1 MKCCI
6 SHNTAIHWLTSNANQ
21 RLDVQR
27 PCRVSLSGMDAPEA
41 AQARS
46 ISDFLWLNGNEPL
59 DVLVAP
65 DARRDIQGVRCHT
78 CAHPLPKASFV
89 PIPSPLPDVELFVV
103 SPELAFV
110 QQAFSSDLQ
119 AAVYCGMALCS
130 EYRSDAATSSGV
142 ALRQYDDAPL
152 TSVARLAA
160 YLDRLEAVPG
170 ASRAARALP
179 FVRERSRSPKE
190 SGLAMTFGLP
200 LRFGGFHLGE
210 VALNERIDI
219 VDGKDEAGN
228 PRVST
233 RYPDLLITNHDRRGK
248 KRAVAIDYDGFSVHA
263 DPHAMARDSRRR
275 NEIAT
280 VERLDRHFTLTTDD
294 VSNFRYLESLADRVR
309 KSLGQRKQPYLK
321 GNPDSADNVQRK
333 EAVWQKQY
341 ELWARF
347 VSGRQ
352 GF

>member
-6 SHNTAIHWLTSNANQ
+6 SHNTAIRWLTSNANQ
-21 RLDVQR
+21 RLDAQR
-27 PCRVSLSGMDAPEA
+27 PCRVSLSAMSVPQAV
-41 AQARS
+41 QARS

-78 CAHPLPKASFV
+78 CAHPLPSASFV
-89 PIPSPLPDVELFVV
+89 PIPSPLPDLDLYVV

-110 QQAFSSDLQ
+110 QQAFSADLQ
-119 AAVYCGMALCS
+119 SSVYCGMALCS
-130 EYRSDAATSSGV
+130 EYRSDSATGSGV
-142 ALRQYDDAPL
+142 TLRQFDDAPL
-152 TSVARLAA
+152 TSPARLAA
-160 YLDRLEAVPG
+160 YLDRLQSVPG
-170 ASRAARALP
+170 ASRAAQALP
-179 FVRERSRSPKE
+179 FVRGKSRSPKE

-219 VDGKDEAGN
+219 VNGKDEAGN
-228 PRVST
+228 PRLTT
-233 RYPDLLITNHDRRGK
+233 RYPDLTITNHDRCGR
-248 KRAVAIDYDGFSVHA
+248 KRTVAIDYDGFSLHT
-263 DPHAMARDSRRR
+263 DPHAMARDNRRR

-280 VERLDRHFTLTTDD
+280 VEKLDQHFTLTTDD
-294 VSNFRYLESLADRVR
+294 VSDFRYLDSFADRVR

-352 GF
+352 EY